1 MVHRVY
7 WLDSAVAC
15 LVAVSILVTG
25 TKLIRQAFLRLMDT
39 SEPDLLEEIARIL
52 AQHRKDAWIDIHRL
66 RARRAGRQVLLDFH
80 LILPRDL
87 TLAAAHREVKELEG
101 ILNTHFG
108 GQADILI
115 HTDPCEE
122 PVCSICGHD
131 PCQLRQEETLV
142 QRIWQS
148 KVLTT
153 EAEDKQDILTKTE
166 QEQAG
171 KTQE

>member
-1 MVHRVY
+1 
-7 WLDSAVAC
+7 VAC

-25 TKLIRQAFLRLMDT
+25 TKLVRQAFSRLMDT
-39 SEPDLLEEIARIL
+39 SEPALLEEIARIL
-52 AQHRKDAWIDIHRL
+52 AQHRKDTWIDIHRL

-115 HTDPCEE
+115 HTDPSEE